1 MSNIHEAEQAFNQVN
16 QEAYRLHYHLMPPV
30 GSLADPNGMCQIG
43 DTYHIY
49 YIYNPL
55 ACITDER
62 TACVWGHYSTQD
74 FVHFKREKIAIYPDS
89 QYDKDGVYSGSSL
102 LESGVLHVFY
112 TGNVRYTGDYDYV
125 TSGRE
130 QNVLSVSSL
139 DGIHFNHKQLL
150 MTNKDFPHT
159 MTKHVRDPQIFKEDN
174 QYYMVLGARHLEN
187 KGLVL
192 IYESQDM
199 THWTYLNELTTSNTF
214 GYMWECPDIIILGK
228 HRFLIACPQGVEG
241 VEYKYQNSHQC
252 GYFEVHG
259 DFRKNGTLGEF
270 QQFDYGFDFYSAR
283 TFINQNG
290 ERILFAW
297 LGMSEASYTKNQTA
311 QDGWEQALAL
321 PRLLK
326 YKDHHIYQIP
336 IPQLKSLRH
345 HHEQFNLQQKFHK
358 NSLCFEMIIHFLT
371 STDFHMHL
379 REDCYISYNCQESL
393 LTLTMYQC
401 GDGREKRSV
410 IIQDLYKL
418 QIFSDISSLEIFIN
432 DGYYTMST
440 RIFGN
445 CDDIIINKVNAQADF
460 YELLPYQIE
469 W

>member
-1 MSNIHEAEQAFNQVN
+1 
-16 QEAYRLHYHLMPPV
+16 
-30 GSLADPNGMCQIG
+30 
-43 DTYHIY
+43 
-49 YIYNPL
+49 
-55 ACITDER
+55 
-62 TACVWGHYSTQD
+62 
-74 FVHFKREKIAIYPDS
+74 
-89 QYDKDGVYSGSSL
+89 
-102 LESGVLHVFY
+102 
-112 TGNVRYTGDYDYV
+112 
-125 TSGRE
+125 
-130 QNVLSVSSL
+130 
-139 DGIHFNHKQLL
+139 
-150 MTNKDFPHT
+150 
-159 MTKHVRDPQIFKEDN
+159 
-174 QYYMVLGARHLEN
+174 
-187 KGLVL
+187 
-192 IYESQDM
+192 
-199 THWTYLNELTTSNTF
+199 
-214 GYMWECPDIIILGK
+214 
-228 HRFLIACPQGVEG
+228 
-241 VEYKYQNSHQC
+241 
-252 GYFEVHG
+252 
-259 DFRKNGTLGEF
+259 
-270 QQFDYGFDFYSAR
+270 
-283 TFINQNG
+283 
-290 ERILFAW
+290 
-297 LGMSEASYTKNQTA
+297 MSEASYTKNQTA

-345 HHEQFNLQQKFHK
+345 HHDQFNLQQKFHK

>member
-16 QEAYRLHYHLMPPV
+16 QETYRLHYHLMPPV

-241 VEYKYQNSHQC
+241 VEYK
-252 GYFEVHG
+252 
-259 DFRKNGTLGEF
+259 
-270 QQFDYGFDFYSAR
+270 
-283 TFINQNG
+283 
-290 ERILFAW
+290 
-297 LGMSEASYTKNQTA
+297 
-311 QDGWEQALAL
+311 
-321 PRLLK
+321 
-326 YKDHHIYQIP
+326 
-336 IPQLKSLRH
+336 
-345 HHEQFNLQQKFHK
+345 
-358 NSLCFEMIIHFLT
+358 
-371 STDFHMHL
+371 
-379 REDCYISYNCQESL
+379 
-393 LTLTMYQC
+393 
-401 GDGREKRSV
+401 
-410 IIQDLYKL
+410 
-418 QIFSDISSLEIFIN
+418 
-432 DGYYTMST
+432 
-440 RIFGN
+440 
-445 CDDIIINKVNAQADF
+445 
-460 YELLPYQIE
+460 
-469 W
+469 